1 MTTIYFI
8 RHAHSTYTL
17 DEYNR
22 PLSENGRFEA
32 EKLVKLF
39 EEIEIHAM
47 YASNYL
53 RASETIQPIAQIKDL
68 TIEQMEQLNERVLS
82 ATPVDDFEE
91 AIQKVW
97 NNPTFHFPGGESNI
111 EAQNRVIPAIEEL
124 IVKHQDETIIIGTH
138 GNIFTLIL
146 NYYDAQYGLAY
157 WNNLKMPDV
166 IEVVFEGGQLI
177 SVNNYTDLSD
187 FVYKL
192 T

>member
-8 RHAHSTYTL
+8 RHAHSNYTP

-32 EKLVKLF
+32 EKLVNLF
-39 EEIEIHAM
+39 EEIKIHAM

-53 RASETIQPIAQIKDL
+53 RAIETIQPIAKIKDL

-82 ATPVDDFEE
+82 ATPLDDFEE

-157 WNNLKMPDV
+157 WKNLKMPW
-166 IEVVFEGGQLI
+166 
-177 SVNNYTDLSD
+177 
-187 FVYKL
+187 K
-192 T
+192 